1 MALSKKNTAGKKK
14 IVDKQKSILVA
25 ANEDTGFKSYMS
37 DVLTAKE
44 FDLFMTDPSRRDL
57 VIEAYK
63 KYLKTIELDKT
74 IPF

>member
-1 MALSKKNTAGKKK
+1 MAISKKNTAGKKK
-14 IVDKQKSILVA
+14 IVDQRKSILVA

-37 DVLTAKE
+37 DILTSSE
-44 FDLFMTDPSRRDL
+44 FDLFIKDPQRRDL

-63 KYLKTIELDKT
+63 KYLKTIEQDKK